1 VGARPAAA
9 VRRDRGLI
17 AGAPVADRLLAPF
30 LLRVFAWLAPMFLVW
45 WFAAPI
51 LAWPVSLLV
60 QGVMRAGF
68 GTIVQSVEQ
77 SGEMITFVT
86 SLAVAGIA
94 APSGARA
101 VLEVESNY
109 RLFSFGLPLF
119 AAMTLAARAP
129 DALRNLAIGYAVLLP
144 IQLFCVLAD
153 FFKNLAGVPGVA
165 AQMGLSPLQREII
178 AFSYQFATLILPT
191 VAPAVVWVLL
201 HRRFL
206 EAFAGTAPH
215 RRP

>member
-1 VGARPAAA
+1 
-9 VRRDRGLI
+9 
-17 AGAPVADRLLAPF
+17 VAQRSLAPF
-30 LLRVFAWLAPMFLVW
+30 LLRVFAWLAPMFLLW

-51 LAWPVSLLV
+51 LAWPVRLLV
-60 QGVMRAGF
+60 QGVVWTAF
-68 GTIVQSVEQ
+68 GSIVNGVEQ

-86 SLAVAGIA
+86 SLAAAGVA

-101 VLEVESNY
+101 VLAIDSNY

-119 AAMTLAARAP
+119 AALILAAREP
-129 DALRNLAIGYAVLLP
+129 RALRKLALGYAALLP
-144 IQLFCVLAD
+144 FQAFCVIAD

-165 AQMGLSPLQREII
+165 AQLGLSPAQREII